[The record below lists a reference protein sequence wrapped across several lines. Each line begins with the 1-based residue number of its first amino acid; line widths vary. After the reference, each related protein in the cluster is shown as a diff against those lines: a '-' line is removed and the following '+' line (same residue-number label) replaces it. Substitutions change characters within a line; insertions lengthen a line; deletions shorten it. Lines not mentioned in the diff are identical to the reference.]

1 MDMRFRVHW
10 RASANAVEPWQ
21 CGFIAVTNGSSCVM
35 SANQERVLA
44 HTLGRELSMSEI
56 RAVAG
61 AGTST
66 ALHGEGEEKAC
77 DNDNEEW
84 VECEEVK

>member
-1 MDMRFRVHW
+1 
-10 RASANAVEPWQ
+10 
-21 CGFIAVTNGSSCVM
+21 M